1 MLETSIHTLIFV
13 SIPLF
18 IANFYKLNCL
28 VTIYFLKLLLQVQ
41 DGTSTGHSTTA
52 PSPPPTQINKLKL
65 GPITIKREKRQN
77 SSRFNVVA
85 TNRELQVLQ
94 SLNGMHMF

>member
-1 MLETSIHTLIFV
+1 MYVYIHFQL
-13 SIPLF
+13 
-18 IANFYKLNCL
+18 
-28 VTIYFLKLLLQVQ
+28 Q
-41 DGTSTGHSTTA
+41 DGTSTGHSSTA

-94 SLNGMHMF
+94 SLNGMCYIFYKI

>member
-1 MLETSIHTLIFV
+1 MYIFVFTYKVPDCTSI
-13 SIPLF
+13 
-18 IANFYKLNCL
+18 
-28 VTIYFLKLLLQVQ
+28 
-41 DGTSTGHSTTA
+41 GHSSSV

-77 SSRFNVVA
+77 SSRFNVLS

-94 SLNGMHMF
+94 SLNGMYTFCIIYRKNVFVYLIHMFEFKVRKVKN